1 MPIRKG
7 SVYWVDFSSGGK
19 SGANGLIPGLV
30 IQNDVL
36 NSSKL
41 NTVSLLTITTS
52 LKFGE
57 LPGNV
62 VLEQGEANLPK
73 RCVINATQI
82 KTVDKNC
89 LREKIGALTKER
101 IDQVEEGLKLVL
113 NLA

>member
-7 SVYWVDFSSGGK
+7 SIYWVEFSSGQNPGT
-19 SGANGLIPGLV
+19 NGLIPGLV
-30 IQNDVL
+30 IQNDAL

-41 NTVSLLTITTS
+41 NTVSLLAITTT

-62 VLEQGEANLPK
+62 ALEKGEANLPK

-82 KTVDKNC
+82 KTVNKGC

-101 IDQVEEGLKLVL
+101 MDQVEAGLKLVL

>member
-7 SVYWVDFSSGGK
+7 SIYWVDFTSAGNSE
-19 SGANGLIPGLV
+19 ANGLSPCLV

-41 NTVSLLTITTS
+41 NTVSILGITAN

-62 VLEQGEANLPK
+62 LLDEGEANLPK
-73 RCVINATQI
+73 PCVINVTRI
-82 KTVDKNC
+82 KTVDKIR
-89 LREKIGALTKER
+89 LKEKIGSLTKER
-101 IDQVEEGLKLVL
+101 MARVEDGLKLVL
-113 NLA
+113 NLS